1 MCVGTQEGEEAGG
14 RDAIC
19 SGRGRSVTLD
29 VLESCGRGHFF
40 TAILFMGTHAR
51 NAFVKGPSLLEH
63 HATVP
68 ARGSGFGRNATGCSM
83 RLIPDSRAKK
93 AVDVSQNYI
102 HDTLAFT
109 LRLTGLYWH
118 FGSFP
123 CIKSVLRFM
132 FRRNCGTSPSTV
144 MHAKGKANYKPQ
156 VDSLL
161 TKLI

>member
-1 MCVGTQEGEEAGG
+1 MQYVVEGGSDGTRCACHVSKAAAAATSSQQYYSWA
-14 RDAIC
+14 R
-19 SGRGRSVTLD
+19 
-29 VLESCGRGHFF
+29 
-40 TAILFMGTHAR
+40 THEMPSL
-51 NAFVKGPSLLEH
+51 KGPPSSNIMQLFLC
-63 HATVP
+63 AG
-68 ARGSGFGRNATGCSM
+68 AGFGRNATGCSM

-93 AVDVSQNYI
+93 AVDVSQDYI
-102 HDTLAFT
+102 HDSLAFT